1 MRGKD
6 QKGFSLVE
14 LIIVIS
20 IMAILL
26 GTLTPLYL
34 QYVEKSRVSADIDL
48 MDAIYKACTIAAS
61 DDEISDGP
69 GFNTNHI
76 DVNITGSYPKW
87 SKKVLEILGSTDF
100 TSVEAKLRSKVATAA
115 DKGNRHV
122 EIEVDAK
129 GNYTVYVGAKTN
141 ANHNATGIVAGDGAD
156 DR

>member
-14 LIIVIS
+14 LIIAIS

-34 QYVEKSRVSADIDL
+34 QYVEKSRVSSDVDL
-48 MDAIYKACTIAAS
+48 MDAIYKACTMAAT
-61 DDEISDGP
+61 DEAVSDGP

-76 DVNITGSYPKW
+76 DVNTTGSYPKW
-87 SKKVLEILGSTDF
+87 SEKVLEILGSTDF
-100 TSVEAKLRSKVATAA
+100 TSVEAKLKSKVATAP